1 MQNNIGNGLA
11 NYTYITGAATTVIG
25 TGGHIRLHSIVINKA
40 TTGTIKIIDA
50 LAGASTTANVG
61 TIAALNSC
69 TVFDLQYC
77 DWCWSYTHQLGN
89 GRHHGS
95 LAAKLIFNNHVHIFS
110 IQCFHRFGGDI
121 TRNQHKSNL

>member
-61 TIAALNSC
+61 TIAASTPAQSLIYNIVTGAGLTLINSA
-69 TVFDLQYC
+69 TE
-77 DWCWSYTHQLGN
+77 
-89 GRHHGS
+89 
-95 LAAKLIFNNHVHIFS
+95 
-110 IQCFHRFGGDI
+110 DI
-121 TRNQHKSNL
+121 TVVWQQS